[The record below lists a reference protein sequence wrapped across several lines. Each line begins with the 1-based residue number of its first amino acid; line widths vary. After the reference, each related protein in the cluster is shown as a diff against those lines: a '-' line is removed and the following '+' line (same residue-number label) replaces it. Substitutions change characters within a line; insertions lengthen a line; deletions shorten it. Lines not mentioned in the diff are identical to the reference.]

1 VLIRNQDT
9 GLSLP
14 RAPEFGFDGAWPP
27 VAIDWVPLSWALF
40 LADPSDRDPDSV
52 AGTALSHKLASGLL
66 LRTEDVLGDDF
77 LCTDIIEILQRRRTR
92 ALMRKLLGKRAA
104 KISEDLEGIPD
115 SPAAHGELRRVVRST
130 RWRRKDSVTQ
140 LPPGATYEMTH
151 SVTTGLSVEHSQTL
165 ADSLGLSL
173 GGNLLGIQATLSRQ
187 LQQEFG
193 LKLDITSQEERSTT
207 LTLTNP
213 SDTLYRVF
221 ALWHVDQR
229 ISVDALTVSTGRHR
243 SEHMP
248 AWEPRGSPEFVVDSD
263 PHLTFAEIDRT

>member
-1 VLIRNQDT
+1 MLIRNQNT

-52 AGTALSHKLASGLL
+52 AGTALSHKLESGLL

-77 LCTDIIEILQRRRTR
+77 LCTDIIEILQRRADR
-92 ALMRKLLGKRAA
+92 ASIIKLLGRGAFK
-104 KISEDLEGIPD
+104 DLDDPARIPD

-130 RWRRKDSVTQ
+130 RWRRKDPVTQ
-140 LPPGATYEMTH
+140 LPPGVTHEMTH
-151 SVTTGLSVEHSQTL
+151 SVTTGLSVEHSQKL

-173 GGNLLGIQATLSRQ
+173 GGNLLGIQATLSGQ

-193 LKLDITSQEERSTT
+193 LKLDITSQEQHSTT

-213 SDTLYRVF
+213 SDTLCRVF

-229 ISVDALTVSTGRHR
+229 ISVDVLTVSTSRKR
-243 SEHMP
+243 SELRS

-263 PHLTFAEIDRT
+263 PYLTFAEIGRT

>member
-1 VLIRNQDT
+1 
-9 GLSLP
+9 
-14 RAPEFGFDGAWPP
+14 
-27 VAIDWVPLSWALF
+27 
-40 LADPSDRDPDSV
+40 
-52 AGTALSHKLASGLL
+52 
-66 LRTEDVLGDDF
+66 
-77 LCTDIIEILQRRRTR
+77 
-92 ALMRKLLGKRAA
+92 
-104 KISEDLEGIPD
+104 
-115 SPAAHGELRRVVRST
+115 
-130 RWRRKDSVTQ
+130 
-140 LPPGATYEMTH
+140 MTH
-151 SVTTGLSVEHSQTL
+151 SVTTGLSVEHSQKL

-173 GGNLLGIQATLSRQ
+173 GGNLPGIQATLSKQ

-193 LKLDITSQEERSTT
+193 LKLDITSQEQHSTT

-263 PHLTFAEIDRT
+263 PHLTYTEIDRT